1 METGLDLSPFNVCT
15 LEKQL
20 YNLKIDMIPSQ
31 LLHTPSK
38 EQSIIFEELTKGVTK
53 WEIIE
58 RVKKD
63 PFRKS

>member
-1 METGLDLSPFNVCT
+1 
-15 LEKQL
+15 
-20 YNLKIDMIPSQ
+20 MIPSQ